1 MRHALFLAPFNH
13 LVDPHVMV
21 EVAVAAEEA
30 GWDGLYLWDHV
41 LRPAEESR
49 DIADA
54 WIVLAAIACHTSR
67 LRIGPMVTPLVRRRV
82 QKVARETVTLDHLS
96 RGRLTLGIGLGVDSG
111 RELSGFAEETD
122 PRRRGAHTDEA
133 VIALQGLWSGER
145 TTVHG
150 HDVWVDGVTFRPR
163 PLQQP
168 RIPTWFAAR
177 GDALRP
183 ARRAGRHG
191 DGLFPI
197 EVDRDQL
204 GRMLEA
210 VAAERGSLDGFDVAI
225 RSSDHPSAL
234 ADLGVTWVLHDFAPD
249 TSVNAVLRHIERA
262 ERA

>member
-13 LVDPHVMV
+13 LADPHVMV
-21 EVAVAAEEA
+21 ELAVAAEEA
-30 GWDGLYLWDHV
+30 GWDGLYVWDHV
-41 LRPAEESR
+41 LRPPEESQ

-54 WIVLAAIACHTSR
+54 WIVMAAIACHTER

-96 RGRLTLGIGLGVDSG
+96 RGRLTFGVGLGVDSG
-111 RELSGFAEETD
+111 RELSAFAEATD
-122 PRRRGAHTDEA
+122 PRRRGDHTDEA
-133 VIALQGLWSGER
+133 VVALHGLWSGER

-150 HDVWVDGVTFRPR
+150 RDVWVDGVTFLPR
-163 PLQQP
+163 PVQQP

-177 GDALRP
+177 RGALRP

-197 EVDRDQL
+197 EIDRDQL
-204 GRMLEA
+204 GPMLEA
-210 VAAERGSLDGFDVAI
+210 VAAERSTLDGFDVAV
-225 RSSDHPSAL
+225 RLSDGPSRL

-249 TSVNAVLRHIERA
+249 TSVEAVLRHIERA
-262 ERA
+262 ERE